1 MKDPYAV
8 LGVERTADD
17 KAIQSAYRKLAKTLH
32 PDVNPGKPEAAER
45 FKELSAAY
53 ALLSDAEKRARFD
66 RGEID
71 ASGAERPPERRF
83 YQDFGGAA
91 GQQRYQPHNEF
102 GDEDLADLFTRAFG
116 KRGRSGFAAK
126 GEDRH
131 YTLSVN
137 FLEAARG
144 ATKRISLPD
153 GRTLDVAIPEGIRDK
168 QVLRLKGKGE
178 PGVGG
183 DPAGDAMIEV
193 SVTPHNMFR
202 REGNDIHIEL
212 PVTIKEA
219 VLGAKVQVPTIEGT
233 VTLTIPPN
241 ASTGM
246 RLRLKGRGIA
256 GGHQYVDLKIVLPP
270 DADPDLVRFLE
281 SWQPEKQFDPR
292 RGMGGA

>member
-1 MKDPYAV
+1 
-8 LGVERTADD
+8 
-17 KAIQSAYRKLAKTLH
+17 
-32 PDVNPGKPEAAER
+32 
-45 FKELSAAY
+45 
-53 ALLSDAEKRARFD
+53 
-66 RGEID
+66 
-71 ASGAERPPERRF
+71 
-83 YQDFGGAA
+83 
-91 GQQRYQPHNEF
+91 
-102 GDEDLADLFTRAFG
+102 
-116 KRGRSGFAAK
+116 
-126 GEDRH
+126 
-131 YTLSVN
+131 
-137 FLEAARG
+137 
-144 ATKRISLPD
+144 
-153 GRTLDVAIPEGIRDK
+153 
-168 QVLRLKGKGE
+168 VLRLKGKGE